1 MKRKKENIRIFLR
14 SATVTAVA
22 LGCIALVT
30 LGIFE
35 SFEKI
40 HRISFGKE
48 QTAVS
53 ITKEGI
59 RILDFEISFKN
70 H

>member
-14 SATVTAVA
+14 SAAVTSVV
-22 LGCIALVT
+22 LGCISLVI
-30 LGIFE
+30 LGTFK
-35 SFEKI
+35 SFEEI
-40 HRISFGKE
+40 QRISFGKE

-59 RILDFEISFKN
+59 RILDFEISFKDR
-70 H
+70 